1 MRDLSADR
9 PFPPTA
15 PDRKTPLPMSVTL
28 PFPSQRH
35 SYTDDELVEVNAE
48 LEHAPAS
55 KIIAWAVEAFGPHL
69 CLTASMN
76 DAVLIDLAVKVDPA
90 IEVVFIDTG
99 YHFPETLAT
108 VETVR
113 RRYGLNMKIMTAPD
127 NTELLWKIDPDN
139 CCSALKVQQL
149 DRALAG
155 KAAWMSGIRRAEA
168 DTRATAHVV
177 GRDLR
182 GLVKVNPIAQ
192 WTDADVD
199 EYIARHDVPTNPLLS
214 QGYGSIGCMPCTE
227 PTAPGEDAR
236 AGRWKGKSKTECGL
250 HG

>member
-1 MRDLSADR
+1 
-9 PFPPTA
+9 
-15 PDRKTPLPMSVTL
+15 
-28 PFPSQRH
+28 
-35 SYTDDELVEVNAE
+35 
-48 LEHAPAS
+48 
-55 KIIAWAVEAFGPHL
+55 
-69 CLTASMN
+69 
-76 DAVLIDLAVKVDPA
+76 
-90 IEVVFIDTG
+90 
-99 YHFPETLAT
+99 
-108 VETVR
+108 
-113 RRYGLNMKIMTAPD
+113 MKIMTAPE
-127 NTELLWKIDPDN
+127 NTELLWKTDPDN

-155 KAAWMSGIRRAEA
+155 KAAWMSGNRRAEA

-199 EYIARHDVPTNPLLS
+199 EYIARHEVPTNPLLS

-227 PTAPGEDAR
+227 KVADGEDAR
-236 AGRWKGKSKTECGL
+236 AGRWRGKSKTECGL

>member
-1 MRDLSADR
+1 
-9 PFPPTA
+9 
-15 PDRKTPLPMSVTL
+15 MSVTL

-55 KIIAWAVEAFGPHL
+55 KVIAWAAEAFGPHL

-127 NTELLWKIDPDN
+127 NTELLWKTDPDN

-192 WTDADVD
+192 WTDADVQA
-199 EYIARHDVPTNPLLS
+199 YIDAHDVPVNPLLA

-227 PTAPGEDAR
+227 KVAPGEDAR
-236 AGRWKGKSKTECGL
+236 AGRWRGKSKTECGL

>member
-1 MRDLSADR
+1 
-9 PFPPTA
+9 
-15 PDRKTPLPMSVTL
+15 MS
-28 PFPSQRH
+28 
-35 SYTDDELVEVNAE
+35 LVEVADYSDEQLAE
-48 LEHAPAS
+48 LNVEFERLPAS
-55 KIIAWAVEAFGPHL
+55 KIIQWAVDSFAPHL

-76 DAVLIDLAVKVDPA
+76 DAVLIDLATKVHPG

-113 RRYGLNMKIMTAPD
+113 RRYGLNMKIMTAPE
-127 NTELLWKIDPDN
+127 NTELLWKTDPDN

-149 DRALAG
+149 DRALAS

-227 PTAPGEDAR
+227 KVADGEDSR
-236 AGRWKGKSKTECGL
+236 AGRWRGKSKTECGL

>member
-1 MRDLSADR
+1 MA
-9 PFPPTA
+9 
-15 PDRKTPLPMSVTL
+15 VTL

-35 SYTDDELVEVNAE
+35 SFTDDELVEVNAE

-55 KIIAWAVEAFGPHL
+55 KIIAWAAEAFGPHL

-113 RRYGLNMKIMTAPD
+113 RRYGLNMKIMTAPE
-127 NTELLWKIDPDN
+127 NTELLWKTDPDN

-192 WTDADVD
+192 WTDADV
-199 EYIARHDVPTNPLLS
+199 EAYIEAHDVPFNPLLA

-227 PTAPGEDAR
+227 KVAPGEDAR
-236 AGRWKGKSKTECGL
+236 AGRWRGKSKTECGL

>member
-1 MRDLSADR
+1 
-9 PFPPTA
+9 
-15 PDRKTPLPMSVTL
+15 MSVTL

-35 SYTDDELVEVNAE
+35 SYTDDELVEVNVE

-55 KIIAWAVEAFGPHL
+55 KVIAWAAEAFGPHL

-108 VETVR
+108 VEAVR
-113 RRYGLNMKIMTAPD
+113 RRYGLNMKIMTAPE
-127 NTELLWKIDPDN
+127 NTELLWKTDPDN

-149 DRALAG
+149 ERALAG

-192 WTDADVD
+192 WTDADVQA
-199 EYIARHDVPTNPLLS
+199 YIDVHDVPVNPLLA

-227 PTAPGEDAR
+227 KVAPGEDAR
-236 AGRWKGKSKTECGL
+236 AGRWRGKSKTECGL

>member
-1 MRDLSADR
+1 M
-9 PFPPTA
+9 T
-15 PDRKTPLPMSVTL
+15 VTL

-35 SYTDDELVEVNAE
+35 SYSDDELVEVNAE

-113 RRYGLNMKIMTAPD
+113 RRYGLNMKIMTAPE
-127 NTELLWKIDPDN
+127 NTELLWKTDPDN

-192 WTDADVD
+192 WTDADVE
-199 EYIARHDVPTNPLLS
+199 EYIARHDVPTNPLLT

-227 PTAPGEDAR
+227 KVADGEDSR
-236 AGRWKGKSKTECGL
+236 AGRWRGKSKTECGL